1 MGSDVPDS
9 QQEGKTQGTEG
20 NTDSPGVIQQK
31 KKSEVEICAHGWLN
45 YTVQAQ
51 LRCGQISENKQEPL
65 EWLNDTVGKWKN
77 M

>member
-31 KKSEVEICAHGWLN
+31 KKSEVEICAHG
-45 YTVQAQ
+45 
-51 LRCGQISENKQEPL
+51 
-65 EWLNDTVGKWKN
+65 
-77 M
+77 